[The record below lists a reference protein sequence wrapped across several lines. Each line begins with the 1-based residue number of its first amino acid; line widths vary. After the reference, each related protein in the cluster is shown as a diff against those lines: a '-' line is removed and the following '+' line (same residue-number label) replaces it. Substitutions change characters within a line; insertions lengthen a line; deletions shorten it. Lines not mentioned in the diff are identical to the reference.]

1 MTYSD
6 LRGPRWPRAAARLF
20 RTCVML
26 RGRNAVS
33 RRLLSV
39 WVAAALCCS
48 VVGCSHHDTDYSLT
62 LDDIVIGGPGTAGL
76 SVAGQPVKGIV
87 VYFHGAD
94 QNARVIRDSEKH
106 RNVFDPLLRAGLAVV
121 AADAHGNA
129 FGSPASREDYRRLI
143 AAARAKYGAVPLYFV
158 AESMG
163 ALAALA
169 LISKD
174 TQHEVKGM
182 VGISPLM
189 GLPPDIRSVSFI
201 KGPWHREV
209 PDSGDPLSW
218 SPEVFA
224 GRSFR
229 LYTSPED
236 KVIPA
241 NASATAFGERFGSVA
256 TVEIVE
262 CAGGHAASACYQGSD
277 VATWMADLQ

>member
-1 MTYSD
+1 
-6 LRGPRWPRAAARLF
+6 
-20 RTCVML
+20 ML
-26 RGRNAVS
+26 CGRSALS
-33 RRLLSV
+33 RRLLSMCV
-39 WVAAALCCS
+39 VAALCFG
-48 VVGCSHHDTDYSLT
+48 VVGCSHHDSDYSLT
-62 LDDIVIGGPGTAGL
+62 LEDIVIGGPGTAGL
-76 SVAGQPVKGIV
+76 SVAGQQVKGIV

-129 FGSPASREDYRRLI
+129 FGNPKSREDYRRLI

-163 ALAALA
+163 ALASLA
-169 LISKD
+169 LISED

-201 KGPWHREV
+201 KGPWHGEV
-209 PDSGDPLSW
+209 PDSGDPFSW
-218 SPEVFA
+218 SQEVFA

-236 KVIPA
+236 KVIPP
-241 NASATAFGERFGSVA
+241 NASATAFAERFGSVA
-256 TVEIVE
+256 KVEIVE

-277 VATWMADLQ
+277 VTKWIADLQ